1 MIVLA
6 ASMRSVRRPRL
17 RLVLPILAAAAAAS
31 GCGKGKAEDA
41 NKVYDYTK
49 AASADGDSKAL
60 IYNLI
65 GRWFPKAEIER
76 LDDDS
81 MTPAAWC
88 GRDPSMI
95 RVMLDEVIV
104 QCDDG
109 EPHQAAIA
117 RVTRHEGGGIQ
128 ITLRAAE
135 DAPLRSLL
143 FEDVIG
149 KDAKITGSP
158 CFDKKTTPHARFP
171 KIETLRR
178 QILGGQRCAQI
189 RERPSLDGEF

>member
-1 MIVLA
+1 
-6 ASMRSVRRPRL
+6 MRTARVQVGFLMVGLLGLS
-17 RLVLPILAAAAAAS
+17 A
-31 GCGKGKAEDA
+31 CGKGAQEEAPKTF
-41 NKVYDYTK
+41 DYTK

-65 GRWFPKAEIER
+65 GRFFPKKEIER

-81 MTPAAWC
+81 MTPEAWC
-88 GRDPSMI
+88 RRDPSVI
-95 RVMLDEVIV
+95 RVMLDEVEV

-109 EPHQAAIA
+109 SPYSAAIA
-117 RVTRHEGGGIQ
+117 RVIRHESGGIQ
-128 ITLRAAE
+128 IVLRAAE
-135 DAPLRSLL
+135 DAPLKALL

-149 KDAKITGSP
+149 SSARITGSP
-158 CFDKKTTPHARFP
+158 CFEGKAAEHARFP

-189 RERPSLDGEF
+189 RDRPNLDEP